1 MPLERYSG
9 TIIHGN
15 DGFESWPGK
24 TKDLKIGTRLPYC
37 LTFSIK
43 NMARGYAV
51 KTKDISRLRVF
62 LDQLTIA

>member
-43 NMARGYAV
+43 NMARARVRGQNQGY
-51 KTKDISRLRVF
+51 
-62 LDQLTIA
+62 